1 MARIQQ
7 IKHPDGDVIYPIS
20 HTNAIIDDSGNRL
33 ENVLQDLKQNSSIWN
48 IELGSG
54 VFVNRPDLLVDIKL
68 GSEVW
73 ISSDDG
79 IEISNSIKI
88 CTDIYI
94 GSDVYI
100 GTSPLDSNDGVY
112 IGTNVYIASGFD
124 SRNVEG
130 GGSSN
135 NDVWQ
140 VGIDSIYVN
149 AANVNV
155 ALGTSVHIGSD
166 SDVRI
171 GKYSGIDIQT
181 SNSEERIFIGT
192 SVYIEPGFDTR
203 NIFDNEGSAIEIVND
218 LTTGGTDK
226 ALSAEMGKVLQDN
239 KQDKSA
245 IVQET
250 GNSKTLVMS
259 QKAVSEMGKNL
270 NNRNAILDV
279 SRVYPN
285 GGSDGG
291 EYYTLKGAIAIT
303 PSDIRKNIKYLT
315 FKTSEDKRELWQ
327 FDGIDNDSVSQYD
340 AESKWHLVDPDMF
353 WELEFDTASDLAAA
367 QNNTR
372 VKVPGYARKKGMI
385 IRYVTTAGEEYIEI
399 YTGESGNIS
408 GPNYY
413 NNFRRLISYQNV
425 FDLVKHEGV
434 FGSDCLFIK
443 EVYIDK
449 FKEGATYK
457 FREGVFNNN
466 YPNGYFNVI
475 ETLNGVTTNAYIRA
489 TIDDNGISQL
499 ESTSLN
505 FHAYIIFDLSLW
517 NQLQNPQG
525 FQSRD
530 VNFNDNAK
538 NITFSPTIFSF
549 LKVNELDSEL
559 RPMAEVGAGLKEALY
574 AQQSIVYENLE
585 EQAGNEYYT
594 YNNIGL
600 IHKAEKT
607 ETFNTIK
614 LAFGIS
620 GTTTNTTGN
629 LIVKVGNTITAS
641 SGRIIKQIDNINNVE
656 TFPTNGSGL
665 FTIELDSTV
674 TLQEGEYLWVY
685 FTQWVS
691 MRVWSAALEDGIRCG
706 MYFQGKEY
714 SYKYS
719 TAMTLF
725 IREGDLV
732 NINNRI
738 EQIEDELGIEG
749 GGEASFKEPLVAFVD
764 DLYVPVGVKQKF
776 YYNEFI
782 YGDESTMDNTLNW
795 RVQTRISPST
805 IGIKCVADE
814 EGFVI
819 YSHTA
824 GDYTATVTIYDSMK
838 NQKWQG
844 SVNIH
849 VFAPQSVA
857 LSSNKSILMLG
868 ASWIDINSGNKG
880 YTPYINDALKEIGIN
895 LNFVG
900 TRDAGTSGLKHEGI
914 GGYGYITFTS
924 APSVVRFKFYF
935 DSEPSISKDDV
946 YSNNGSTYQLFEKGS
961 GYITMSRISG
971 STEPSGNVLTR
982 TSGTGDSTIQFT
994 SWTLGGSNPLW
1005 NTTTNKLDFTHY
1017 RRDLCGLSTALD
1029 FCNIQLGVN
1038 DCLGSL
1044 KTTKVDWKPYLDAAK
1059 TLFDAIL
1066 ADSPNCKIIVGLG
1079 AMGAPGTT
1087 GWSAL
1092 FGLSSGDKRTFQV
1105 NSYYLRTFLNEEIRN
1120 RADYK
1125 TNVFI
1130 GQSLLGINRWYGYL
1144 HYDAREIYCRVNLTS
1159 SEQAQLESYNFQNSN
1174 PFARI
1179 KDSEG
1184 KTILGNV
1191 NIVRYDRRGY
1201 LVLKKWTGNWD
1212 TYDQEF
1218 ISKNNELVP
1227 SGTIELHKN
1236 TDGMPTTMSFT
1247 ECNQIDDNLA
1257 EHSFVNATHPAD
1269 YGYRQ
1274 MAYCAAW
1281 EVAYLSLN

>member
-1 MARIQQ
+1 MGK
-7 IKHPDGDVIYPIS
+7 IKKI
-20 HTNAIIDDSGNRL
+20 L
-33 ENVLQDLKQNSSIWN
+33 EN
-48 IELGSG
+48 EL
-54 VFVNRPDLLVDIKL
+54 L
-68 GSEVW
+68 GGTQS
-73 ISSDDG
+73 
-79 IEISNSIKI
+79 
-88 CTDIYI
+88 T
-94 GSDVYI
+94 DVYPV
-100 GTSPLDSNDGVY
+100 TSTQAVY
-112 IGTNVYIASGFD
+112 DENNRRLSDFVFDKNNV
-124 SRNVEG
+124 
-130 GGSSN
+130 
-135 NDVWQ
+135 
-140 VGIDSIYVN
+140 
-149 AANVNV
+149 
-155 ALGTSVHIGSD
+155 
-166 SDVRI
+166 
-171 GKYSGIDIQT
+171 
-181 SNSEERIFIGT
+181 
-192 SVYIEPGFDTR
+192 
-203 NIFDNEGSAIEIVND
+203 VND
-218 LTTGGTDK
+218 LTTGGADK
-226 ALSAEMGKVLQDN
+226 ALSAEMGK
-239 KQDKSA
+239 A
-245 IVQET
+245 
-250 GNSKTLVMS
+250 
-259 QKAVSEMGKNL
+259 L

-303 PSDIRKNIKYLT
+303 PFDIYKNIKYLT
-315 FKTSEDKRELWQ
+315 FKTSKDKRELWQ
-327 FDGIDNDSVSQYD
+327 FDGISNDSVSQYD

-353 WELEFDTASDLAAA
+353 WELEFDTASHLAAA
-367 QNNTR
+367 KNNTR
-372 VKVPGYARKKGMI
+372 AKVPYYARKKGMI

-408 GPNYY
+408 EPNYY

-425 FDLVKHEGV
+425 FDLTKHEGV
-434 FGSDCLFIK
+434 SGADCLFIK

-466 YPNGYFNVI
+466 YPYGYFNLI
-475 ETLNGVTTNAYIRA
+475 ETLEDGTTTNAYVRA

-505 FHAYIIFDLSLW
+505 FHAYIIFDLNLW
-517 NQLQNPQG
+517 NQLHNPQD
-525 FQSRD
+525 FVLRD

-538 NITFSPTIFSF
+538 NIVFSPTIFSF
-549 LKVNELDSEL
+549 LKVNELDLEL

-620 GTTTNTTGN
+620 GATTNTTGN

-641 SGRIIKQIDNINNVE
+641 SGRIIKQIDNINNLE

-691 MRVWSAALEDGIRCG
+691 MRVWSTALTDGVRCG
-706 MYFQGKEY
+706 MYFQGKQ
-714 SYKYS
+714 STYKYS

-725 IREGDLV
+725 VREGDLV

-738 EQIEDELGIEG
+738 EQIENELGIEG

-782 YGDESTMDNTLNW
+782 YGDESTVNNTLNW
-795 RVQTRISPST
+795 RVQTRVSPST
-805 IGIKCVADE
+805 IGLKCVADE

-838 NQKWQG
+838 NRKWQG
-844 SVNIH
+844 NVNIH
-849 VFAPQSVA
+849 VFTPQSVA

-880 YTPYINDALKEIGIN
+880 YTPYINDALKEIGTN

-900 TRDAGTSGLKHEGI
+900 TRDAGKSGLKHEGI
-914 GGYGYITFTS
+914 GGYGYITFTT

-935 DSEPSISKDDV
+935 DSEPSISKEDV
-946 YSNNGSTYQLFEKGS
+946 YANNGSTYQLFEKGS
-961 GYITMSRISG
+961 GYITMSRLSG
-971 STEPSGNVLTR
+971 STEPSGNTLTR
-982 TSGTGDSTIQFT
+982 TSGTGDATIQFT

-1005 NTTTNKLDFTHY
+1005 NTATNQLDFTHF
-1017 RRDLCGLSTALD
+1017 RRDLCNWSLPLD
-1029 FCNIQLGVN
+1029 IVNIQLGVN

-1044 KTTKVDWKPYLDAAK
+1044 KTTKADWKPYLDAAK

-1066 ADSPNCKIIVGLG
+1066 ADSPNCKIVVGLA

-1105 NSYYLRTFLNEEIRN
+1105 NSYYLRTYLNEEIRN
-1120 RADYK
+1120 RSDYK
-1125 TNVFI
+1125 ANVFI

-1144 HYDAREIYCRVNLTS
+1144 HYDAREIYCKINADASVVN
-1159 SEQAQLESYNFQNSN
+1159 QLKSYNFQDSQ
-1174 PFARI
+1174 PFAYL
-1179 KDSEG
+1179 KDSNGEIIISS
-1184 KTILGNV
+1184 T

-1201 LVLKKWTGNWD
+1201 VVLRKWPGNWD
-1212 TYDQEF
+1212 SFDYEF
-1218 ISKNNELVP
+1218 VKKDVELP
-1227 SGTIELHKN
+1227 TSGKIELHNKSIS
-1236 TDGMPTTMSFT
+1236 GMPTELNFT
-1247 ECNQIDDNLA
+1247 ECNQEDNNSA
-1257 EHSFVNATHPAD
+1257 EHVFTNATHPAD
-1269 YGYRQ
+1269 LGYRQ

-1281 EVAYLSLN
+1281 EIAYLSTLI